1 MTNHQQRPAA
11 TRRRSRLRPKAR
23 QPGRLK
29 SRPLAIGVRRGPQN
43 RQAGDHP
50 RETWAAVRLG
60 GDNGRPA
67 AGGQKD
73 ESRQDQGQDQGT
85 SPADVSALQEE
96 PGQAPPVKV
105 STRLDAN
112 RDYLARELG
121 YGESFDILMRPLQ
134 LAGRQGLLVAV
145 DGFVKDDVLLRVV
158 QFINSQGPQLLE
170 GKEEEFGRNLQRAGI
185 GYIETEAADTLDQV
199 VDAVL
204 AGQTAILVEGSSR
217 AILLDMRT
225 YPARDTE
232 EPDLE
237 RVIRGPRDG
246 FAETLVYNTALIR
259 RRLRDPRLRM
269 EMTTV
274 GTRSKTDVVLTYIK
288 DIADPRM
295 VDQIRSKLK
304 AITTDGV
311 PMAERTIQE
320 FLVGRRHIW
329 NLFPTVRF
337 TERPDVAAVHLLEG
351 HLAIITDTS
360 PAVMLL
366 PITFFHHLQHAQE
379 FHEDPLIGMYIRLLR
394 YFGVFLSWLGP
405 ALWLAAT
412 LQVET
417 LPQWLRFIG
426 PREGPG
432 PIPLYLQLIFAEMGI
447 DLIRLAL
454 IHTPNTLASSL
465 GIIGAILLGELA
477 VSVGLFVPEVIL
489 YVALATI
496 GNFATPSVELSN
508 AIRIQRLLLLLLAGI
523 GGLPALGVGLLAVL
537 LIMLSTRSFGVPYL
551 WPLVPFNGRALV
563 DVVFRKTATAEQARP
578 SFLRPR
584 DPDRS

>member
-1 MTNHQQRPAA
+1 
-11 TRRRSRLRPKAR
+11 
-23 QPGRLK
+23 
-29 SRPLAIGVRRGPQN
+29 
-43 RQAGDHP
+43 
-50 RETWAAVRLG
+50 VRLG

-259 RRLRDPRLRM
+259 RRLR
-269 EMTTV
+269 
-274 GTRSKTDVVLTYIK
+274 
-288 DIADPRM
+288 
-295 VDQIRSKLK
+295 
-304 AITTDGV
+304 
-311 PMAERTIQE
+311 
-320 FLVGRRHIW
+320 
-329 NLFPTVRF
+329 
-337 TERPDVAAVHLLEG
+337 
-351 HLAIITDTS
+351 
-360 PAVMLL
+360 
-366 PITFFHHLQHAQE
+366 
-379 FHEDPLIGMYIRLLR
+379 
-394 YFGVFLSWLGP
+394 
-405 ALWLAAT
+405 
-412 LQVET
+412 
-417 LPQWLRFIG
+417 
-426 PREGPG
+426 
-432 PIPLYLQLIFAEMGI
+432 
-447 DLIRLAL
+447 
-454 IHTPNTLASSL
+454 
-465 GIIGAILLGELA
+465 
-477 VSVGLFVPEVIL
+477 
-489 YVALATI
+489 
-496 GNFATPSVELSN
+496 
-508 AIRIQRLLLLLLAGI
+508 
-523 GGLPALGVGLLAVL
+523 
-537 LIMLSTRSFGVPYL
+537 
-551 WPLVPFNGRALV
+551 
-563 DVVFRKTATAEQARP
+563 
-578 SFLRPR
+578 
-584 DPDRS
+584 